1 VKSKQVN
8 EPFKSKVLLV
18 LLKLCTSLLECML
31 LLENDFK
38 GPRFEKVQSAWRDF
52 MADYTNLLKVKEKE
66 KSPDSPGA
74 GEALNLDSGDSHG

>member
-1 VKSKQVN
+1 
-8 EPFKSKVLLV
+8 
-18 LLKLCTSLLECML
+18 
-31 LLENDFK
+31 
-38 GPRFEKVQSAWRDF
+38 